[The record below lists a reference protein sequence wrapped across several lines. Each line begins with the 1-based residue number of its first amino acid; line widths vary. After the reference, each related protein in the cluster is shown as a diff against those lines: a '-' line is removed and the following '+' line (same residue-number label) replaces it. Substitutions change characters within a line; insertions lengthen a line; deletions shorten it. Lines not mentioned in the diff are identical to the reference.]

1 MWLSQKQKNLDIL
14 RTEQF
19 FPNKKIIPSY
29 LLKFIFGLQINIE
42 VFYKF
47 EIFWVCVTRHAQ
59 STQNKKFTYFCSTS
73 SKAWGMKLI
82 FCLQIKRKIFNKM
95 IISLGVR
102 SQACRKYPSQQVC
115 NISKKTWRMTL
126 IFCLQINPKGF
137 FKLIL
142 EF

>member
-1 MWLSQKQKNLDIL
+1 MSWEQNNFSQI
-14 RTEQF
+14 
-19 FPNKKIIPSY
+19 KKLIIPSY
-29 LLKFIFGLQINIE
+29 LLKFIFGVQINIE
-42 VFYKF
+42 VFCKF
-47 EIFWVCVTRHAQ
+47 VLFWVCVTRHAQ
-59 STQNKKFTYFCSTS
+59 STQNKKFAYFCSIL

-82 FCLQIKRKIFNKM
+82 FCLQIKTKIFNKM

-102 SQACRKYPSQQVC
+102 SQACWKYPSQQVC
-115 NISKKTWRMTL
+115 NITKKTWRMKL